1 MFSFAQFAPILPY
14 IILAI
19 TSFAGITGYT
29 LNYNQHKLSN
39 NDTPDKEIKI
49 ESVND
54 IELDNTHAYFNCEQ
68 ISFFQ
73 CQSETNNK
81 PYVCQI
87 CHSLPLCSSK
97 LYATSYYSQ
106 LNQRPPP
113 SNSIA

>member
-29 LNYNQHKLSN
+29 LNYNQQKLSD

-49 ESVND
+49 ESVTE
-54 IELDNTHAYFNCEQ
+54 IIVEHTHAYFNSEQ

-73 CQSETNNK
+73 DQSKSNNQ
-81 PYVCQI
+81 PNVCQL
-87 CHSLPLCSSK
+87 CYSLTPVSGK

-113 SNSIA
+113 NYSIA